1 MKDTAEI
8 TDNILKN
15 NYTIEVQVLRKHSH
29 SVSKTTVCF
38 KSS

>member
-8 TDNILKN
+8 ADNMLKK

-29 SVSKTTVCF
+29 SVSKTTECF
-38 KSS
+38 KST